1 MDWTLRSVAPII
13 RLFHNPVKSDAILIC
28 TPENMHF
35 EPSMMA
41 IRKGFHVL
49 LEKPIAQTLEE
60 CIAIGKAAKEKGLS
74 LQFAM
79 YYDIIRIS

>member
-1 MDWTLRSVAPII
+1 
-13 RLFHNPVKSDAILIC
+13 
-28 TPENMHF
+28 
-35 EPSMMA
+35 MMA